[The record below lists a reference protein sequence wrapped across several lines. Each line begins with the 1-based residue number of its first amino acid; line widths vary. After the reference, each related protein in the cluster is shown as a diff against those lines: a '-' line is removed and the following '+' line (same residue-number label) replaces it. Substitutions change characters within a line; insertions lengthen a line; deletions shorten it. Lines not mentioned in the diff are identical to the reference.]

1 MDIERGN
8 EPATDALGVVIEEDA
23 NDTVEF
29 AGDGLVNRAG
39 RRGHDEVSFDELVVR
54 CAERNRGILVT
65 RNWAGVGREQGGTLR
80 RRAGNVNGGAT
91 RR

>member
-1 MDIERGN
+1 MDVERGD
-8 EPATDALGVVIEEDA
+8 EQAAEGMRVEKITDEEVQLARDVLMKGV
-23 NDTVEF
+23 
-29 AGDGLVNRAG
+29 GG
-39 RRGHDEVSFDELVVR
+39 RGHDEVSLDELVVR

-65 RNWAGVGREQGGTLR
+65 RNWAGVGREHGGTLR